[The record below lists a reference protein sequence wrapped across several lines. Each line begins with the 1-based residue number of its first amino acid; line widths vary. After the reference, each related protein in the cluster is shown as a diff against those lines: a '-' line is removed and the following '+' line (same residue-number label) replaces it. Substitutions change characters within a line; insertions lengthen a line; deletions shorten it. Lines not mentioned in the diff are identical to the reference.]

1 MERHNVKLGA
11 LRTVEAI
18 VPRRAPAGLQF
29 MGRFVGGAAMAFL
42 TTANAFAEAPPAAP
56 SAAKET
62 VQTITSGPARASLL
76 ELYTSEGCSSCPPA
90 EAWLSKLAPDTRLWK
105 DVVPVAF
112 HVDYWDCLG
121 WIDVFARPEYSERQ
135 RDYGMAWNAETIY
148 TPAFV
153 ASGAEWSGW
162 RDGKPWPPAAATE
175 GGALTLDVRP
185 GSSLVRFQPSGGTK
199 LHGKPA
205 AYVAVL
211 GMGMSRKITAGE
223 NKGQTQTHDFVAMDL
238 QRIALKESG
247 DAWVGQGT
255 WQVVKAENPSR
266 YAVAVWVADD
276 SAAPLQVAG
285 DWLNAD
291 AAAALKVALE
301 RNDSMSKITKSDEE
315 WKEILSPDAYRVARE
330 KGTEAAF
337 TGAYWNNHDK
347 GIYVCSS
354 CGQPLFSSD
363 TKFDSG
369 TGWPS
374 FYEPVDNHN
383 VEVEGDESH
392 GMQRTEVLCSR
403 CAAHLGHV
411 FDDGPRPT
419 GLRYC
424 INSVSLKFVPKD
436 AKDAKDSKGEKAKK

>member
-1 MERHNVKLGA
+1 MERNNVKQGA
-11 LRTVEAI
+11 LQTVEA
-18 VPRRAPAGLQF
+18 VTPRRAPAGLQF
-29 MGRFVGGAAMAFL
+29 FGRTVGLAAIACL
-42 TTANAFAEAPPAAP
+42 AAANAFAQAPPAA
-56 SAAKET
+56 AASQVVTTQT
-62 VQTITSGPARASLL
+62 VTSGSSRASLL

-90 EAWLSKLAPDTRLWK
+90 EAWLSKLTTDARLWK

-112 HVDYWDCLG
+112 HVDYWDYLG

-135 RDYGMAWNAETIY
+135 RDYGAAWNAESIY

-153 ASGAEWSGW
+153 ANGAEWSGW
-162 RDGKPWPPAAATE
+162 RDGKPWPSTTAN
-175 GGALTLDVRP
+175 GGVLTLDVL
-185 GSSLVRFQPSGGTK
+185 SASMVVRFQPSSETK
-199 LHGKPA
+199 LHGKPS

-223 NKGQTQTHDFVAMDL
+223 NKGQTQMHDFVVMDL
-238 QRIALKESG
+238 QRIPLSELG
-247 DAWVGQGT
+247 GAWVGKGK
-255 WQVVKAENPSR
+255 WRVVKAAEPSR

-276 SAAPLQVAG
+276 RPAPLQVAG

-291 AAAALKVALE
+291 AAAALKVTLG
-301 RNDSMSKITKSDEE
+301 RNDSMSKITKSDEQ

-347 GIYVCSS
+347 GMYVCSS

-374 FYEPVDNHN
+374 FYEPVDNKN
-383 VEVEGDESH
+383 VEVEGDQSH

-436 AKDAKDSKGEKAKK
+436 AKDDKSKK

>member
-1 MERHNVKLGA
+1 MERNNVKQGA
-11 LRTVEAI
+11 LQTVEA
-18 VPRRAPAGLQF
+18 VTPRRAPAGLHF
-29 MGRFVGGAAMAFL
+29 FGCAVALTALACLAA
-42 TTANAFAEAPPAAP
+42 TNAFAQAPPAAE
-56 SAAKET
+56 SKVEMTQT
-62 VQTITSGPARASLL
+62 VTSGSSRASLL

-90 EAWLSKLAPDTRLWK
+90 EAWLSKLTTDARLWK

-112 HVDYWDCLG
+112 HVDYWDYLG
-121 WIDVFARPEYSERQ
+121 WVDVFARPEYSERQ

-153 ASGAEWSGW
+153 ANGAEWSGW
-162 RDGKPWPPAAATE
+162 RDGKSWPSTTA
-175 GGALTLDVRP
+175 GGGVLTLDVLA
-185 GSSLVRFQPSGGTK
+185 GSTVVHYQPSGTK
-199 LHGKPA
+199 LHGKPV

-223 NKGQTQTHDFVAMDL
+223 NEGTTQTHDFVTMDL
-238 QRIALKESG
+238 QRIALGEMG

-255 WQVVKAENPSR
+255 WQIVKAANPSR

-276 SAAPLQVAG
+276 SRVPLQVAG
-285 DWLNAD
+285 DWLNTE
-291 AAAALKVALE
+291 AAAALKVTLE
-301 RNDSMSKITKSDEE
+301 RNDSMSKITKSDAE
-315 WKEILSPDAYRVARE
+315 WKAILSPDAYRVARE

-347 GIYVCSS
+347 GMYVCSS

-374 FYEPVDNHN
+374 FYEPVDNKN
-383 VEVEGDESH
+383 VEVEGDQSH

-411 FDDGPRPT
+411 FDDGPKPT

-436 AKDAKDSKGEKAKK
+436 VKDDKSKK

>member
-1 MERHNVKLGA
+1 MERNNVKQGA
-11 LRTVEAI
+11 LQTVEAAT
-18 VPRRAPAGLQF
+18 PRRAPAGLHF
-29 MGRFVGGAAMAFL
+29 FGRVAGLAAIACL
-42 TTANAFAEAPPAAP
+42 AAANGFAQAPPAA
-56 SAAKET
+56 AASKVEMTQT
-62 VQTITSGPARASLL
+62 VTSGSSRASLL

-90 EAWLSKLAPDTRLWK
+90 EAWLSKLTPDARLWK

-135 RDYGMAWNAETIY
+135 RDYGMAWNAESIY

-153 ASGAEWSGW
+153 ANGAEWSGW
-162 RDGKPWPPAAATE
+162 RDGKPWPSTTAND
-175 GGALTLDVRP
+175 GVLRLDVLA
-185 GSSLVRFQPSGGTK
+185 GSTVVHYQPSGTK

-205 AYVAVL
+205 AYIAVL
-211 GMGMSRKITAGE
+211 GMGMTRKITAGE
-223 NKGQTQTHDFVAMDL
+223 NEGQTQTHDFVAMDL
-238 QRIALKESG
+238 QRIALSEVG

-255 WQVVKAENPSR
+255 WQIVKAANPSR
-266 YAVAVWVADD
+266 YAVAVWVDD
-276 SAAPLQVAG
+276 DGRAPLQVAG
-285 DWLNAD
+285 DWLNAE
-291 AAAALKVALE
+291 AAAALKVTLE

-347 GIYVCSS
+347 GMYVCSS

-374 FYEPVDNHN
+374 FYEPVDNKN
-383 VEVEGDESH
+383 VEVEGDQSH

-411 FDDGPRPT
+411 FDDGPKPT

-436 AKDAKDSKGEKAKK
+436 AKGEKSKK